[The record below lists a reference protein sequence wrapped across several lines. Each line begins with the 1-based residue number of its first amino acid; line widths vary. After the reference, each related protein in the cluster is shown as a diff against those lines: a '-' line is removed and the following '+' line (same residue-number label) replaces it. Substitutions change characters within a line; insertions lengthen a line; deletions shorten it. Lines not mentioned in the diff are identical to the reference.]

1 MNYIDLFFIL
11 MIFLTVFSGYARGFV
26 FSLISFVRFIIGVPL
41 SFAVS
46 NNYAGVVYDNYVKNY
61 VVEKV
66 GNQIEK
72 VADLDMF
79 VSKFKETINELPFG
93 IANSADFSF
102 LDSSSSTTLAN
113 GIVDNILEPVAVAL
127 VKVLL
132 FVLTLWIFYVI
143 TWIIIK
149 VIQMICS
156 GKNVFLRKTNK
167 FLGAVFGVLKALVA
181 VFALAAILDF
191 AKQLGTGSENEFVI
205 KLISQLNSSAI
216 LEFVNKFNPIL
227 TM

>member
-1 MNYIDLFFIL
+1 ML
-11 MIFLTVFSGYARGFV
+11 
-26 FSLISFVRFIIGVPL
+26 SLISFVRFLIGVPL

-46 NNYAGVVYDNYVKNY
+46 NNYAGVIYDNYIKNY
-61 VVEKV
+61 AIEKI

-72 VADLDMF
+72 TADIDTF
-79 VSKFKETINELPFG
+79 VNTFKETINDFPFG
-93 IANSADFSF
+93 LANSADFSF
-102 LDSSSSTTLAN
+102 LENASSTSLAN
-113 GIVDNILEPVAVAL
+113 GIVNNILEPVAIAIIKMV
-127 VKVLL
+127 L

-149 VIQMICS
+149 VVRVLLS
-156 GKNVFLRKTNK
+156 GKNVPLRKTNK
-167 FLGAVFGVLKALVA
+167 FLGAVFGVLKAVVA
-181 VFALAAILDF
+181 VFALAAVLDF
-191 AKQLGTGSENEFVI
+191 VKEIGAGADDAFVV